1 MSPIE
6 WGALM
11 FGVLLLLLAVR
22 VHIGIAMLM
31 TGSIGYVF
39 VAGFDPLM
47 NYFKSAAYAR
57 FSVYDLSVVPLFLLM
72 GQFAT
77 HGGLSKALFQAG
89 NAFIGH
95 WRGGMAMAG
104 VTACAGFGAICGSSL
119 ATAATMGQVA
129 LPELKSH
136 GYSGRFSTA
145 VLAAGGTLGILIPPS
160 VPLVIY
166 AILTEQNIAKLF
178 LAAFIPGI
186 LAAIGYMVVIAFV
199 ARVSPSDA
207 PAGDRYSWPQRLQA
221 LVETWPVML
230 IFAVV
235 IGGIYGGFFTPTE
248 AASIGTVA
256 TAFVAWRSGGLRGK
270 GFLQCM
276 YGTAAA
282 TGMIFLILLGADVLN
297 VFLVLTQVN
306 VALANWVI
314 GLHVSPILVM
324 FVIIFIYLVL
334 GCIMDSLSMI
344 LLTIPIFFPIVM
356 GLDLWGLD
364 PESKAIWFGI
374 IVLMVVEISLITPPV
389 GMNVFIINSMAKD
402 VPMKETFK
410 YVMPFLASDLLRIV
424 LIVFVPSIVLFV
436 LKI

>member
-1 MSPIE
+1 
-6 WGALM
+6 
-11 FGVLLLLLAVR
+11 
-22 VHIGIAMLM
+22 
-31 TGSIGYVF
+31 
-39 VAGFDPLM
+39 
-47 NYFKSAAYAR
+47 
-57 FSVYDLSVVPLFLLM
+57 
-72 GQFAT
+72 
-77 HGGLSKALFQAG
+77 
-89 NAFIGH
+89 
-95 WRGGMAMAG
+95 
-104 VTACAGFGAICGSSL
+104 
-119 ATAATMGQVA
+119 
-129 LPELKSH
+129 
-136 GYSGRFSTA
+136 
-145 VLAAGGTLGILIPPS
+145 

-186 LAAIGYMVVIAFV
+186 LAAIGYMVVIAIV

-374 IVLMVVEISLITPPV
+374 IVLMVVEIGLITPPV